1 MKTTSE
7 ILNLLKSYKNIAT
20 SKYGL
25 PKIGIFGSVARGEQT
40 DESDVDICY
49 EGKAPSFLTL
59 DLIQTDLEKLFGAKV
74 NMSHCEVLW
83 KTSQGMTKC
92 VIVGIVGTVLAIVAG
107 IVMLRKKEV

>member
-40 DESDVDICY
+40 DESDVDVCY
-49 EGKAPSFLTL
+49 EGKAPSF
-59 DLIQTDLEKLFGAKV
+59 
-74 NMSHCEVLW
+74 
-83 KTSQGMTKC
+83 
-92 VIVGIVGTVLAIVAG
+92 
-107 IVMLRKKEV
+107 

>member
-1 MKTTSE
+1 MNIEEDHLDFFKDLADIRASFRKFAQ
-7 ILNLLKSYKNIAT
+7 LLPANL
-20 SKYGL
+20 
-25 PKIGIFGSVARGEQT
+25 FQ
-40 DESDVDICY
+40 
-49 EGKAPSFLTL
+49 
-59 DLIQTDLEKLFGAKV
+59 FGAKV

>member
-25 PKIGIFGSVARGEQT
+25 TKIGIFGSVARGEQT
-40 DESDVDICY
+40 DESDVDVCY

-59 DLIQTDLEKLFGAKV
+59 DLTQTDLEKLFGAKV
-74 NMSHCEVLW
+74 DMVRVRVRMNGLLKQRIMKE
-83 KTSQGMTKC
+83 
-92 VIVGIVGTVLAIVAG
+92 GIYA
-107 IVMLRKKEV
+107 

>member
-20 SKYGL
+20 AKYGL

-40 DESDVDICY
+40 DESDVDVCY

-59 DLIQTDLEKLFGAKV
+59 DLGKPTWKSYLEPRSIWLG
-74 NMSHCEVLW
+74 
-83 KTSQGMTKC
+83 
-92 VIVGIVGTVLAIVAG
+92 
-107 IVMLRKKEV
+107 

>member
-7 ILNLLKSYKNIAT
+7 ILTLLKSYKSIAI

-40 DESDVDICY
+40 DESDVDVCY

-74 NMSHCEVLW
+74 NMVRGRDRMNGLLKQRIMKE
-83 KTSQGMTKC
+83 
-92 VIVGIVGTVLAIVAG
+92 GIYA
-107 IVMLRKKEV
+107 